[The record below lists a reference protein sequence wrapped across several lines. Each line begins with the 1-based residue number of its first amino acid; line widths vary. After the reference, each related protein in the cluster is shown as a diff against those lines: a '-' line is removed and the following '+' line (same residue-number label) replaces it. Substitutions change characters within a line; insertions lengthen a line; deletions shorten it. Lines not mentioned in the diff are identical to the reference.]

1 MQDTPVQDLPITDPK
16 ALGLCPERLE
26 RVDGWMRRL
35 VDDGKLAGLS
45 VMLSR
50 RGETAFFRAH
60 GLADIARGT
69 PFAADTITRIYS
81 MTKPL
86 TSVAV
91 MMLYEEGRFQLDD
104 PITRFL
110 PEFTDMRVFTGGNR
124 VKAETV
130 PAQRPITIR
139 DLLTH
144 TAGFT
149 YGFMEATLVD
159 ALYRQNGVDFGEN
172 QDASLAEVVARL
184 ARQPLLAQ
192 PGAEWNYSVAT
203 DLLGHL
209 VAVVSGQEFGDF
221 LKTRVI
227 DPLGMVDTDFHVPAD
242 KVSRLAA
249 NYSLFRD
256 RSLKLYDDA
265 VGSRFATKP
274 AIASGGGG
282 LVSTA
287 SDYMRFCRFI
297 LGRGTL
303 DGVRLLGRKTVELML
318 MNHLGG
324 DLASMGQPRFSESS
338 YTGIGFGLGF
348 SVMLDP
354 ARAQIVGTPGE
365 VAWGGLA
372 STSFWIDPAEDLAV
386 VMLAQLIPSSALPIR
401 RELRVLT
408 YAALVE

>member
-1 MQDTPVQDLPITDPK
+1 MQDTPVQDLPLTDPK

-26 RVDGWMRRL
+26 RVDAWMRRL
-35 VDDGKLAGLS
+35 VEEGKLAGLS

-60 GLADIARGT
+60 GLADIARAT

-209 VAVVSGQEFGDF
+209 VAVVSGQDFGDF

-227 DPLGMVDTDFHVPAD
+227 DPLGMVDTDFYVPAD

-297 LGRGTL
+297 LGRGAL

>member
-1 MQDTPVQDLPITDPK
+1 MQGETASEPR
-16 ALGLCPERLE
+16 ALGLCPDRLE
-26 RVDGWMRRL
+26 RIDGWMRAN
-35 VDDGKLAGLS
+35 VAAGKVAGLS
-45 VMLSR
+45 VMLA
-50 RGETAFFRAH
+50 RGGKTAFFRTH
-60 GLADIARGT
+60 GRADIARDK
-69 PFAADTITRIYS
+69 PFAPDTIARIYS

-110 PEFTDMRVFTGGNR
+110 PEFSDLRVLTGGNR
-124 VKAETV
+124 AKFESE
-130 PAQRPITIR
+130 PARRPITIR

-144 TAGFT
+144 TSGLT

-159 ALYRQNGVDFGEN
+159 ALYRQNGVDFGEA
-172 QDASLAEVVARL
+172 QDAGLAEVVGRL

-203 DLLGHL
+203 DVLGHL
-209 VAVVSGQEFGDF
+209 VAVVSGQDFADF
-221 LKTRVI
+221 LRERVI
-227 DPLGMVDTDFHVPAD
+227 APLGMVDTDFFVPAG
-242 KVSRLAA
+242 KLPRLAA

-256 RSLKLYDDA
+256 RTLKLYDDA
-265 VGSRFATKP
+265 EDSRFANPP
-274 AIASGGGG
+274 ACPSGGGG

-287 SDYMRFCRFI
+287 ADYMRFCRFL
-297 LGRGTL
+297 LGRGELEGT
-303 DGVRLLGRKTVELML
+303 RLLGRKTVDLML
-318 MNHLGG
+318 TNHLDG
-324 DLASMGQPRFSESS
+324 DLAAMGQPRFSETA

-372 STSFWIDPAEDLAV
+372 STAFWVDPAEDLAV
-386 VMLAQLIPSSALPIR
+386 VLLTQLIPSSALPLR

-408 YAALVE
+408 YAALVD

>member
-1 MQDTPVQDLPITDPK
+1 MQDIVETDPR
-16 ALGLCPERLE
+16 AVGLCPERLD

-35 VDDGKLAGLS
+35 VAEGKLAGLS

-50 RGETAFFRAH
+50 QGQTAFFRAH
-60 GLADIARGT
+60 GLADIARNK
-69 PFAADTITRIYS
+69 PFSADTIARIYS

-91 MMLYEEGRFQLDD
+91 MILYEEGRFQLDD
-104 PITRFL
+104 PLARFL
-110 PEFTDMRVFTGGNR
+110 PDFADMRVLTGGNR
-124 VKAETV
+124 VKYDSE
-130 PAQRPITIR
+130 PARRPITIR

-144 TAGFT
+144 TSGLT

-159 ALYRQNGVDFGEN
+159 ALYRQNGVDFGET
-172 QDASLAEVVARL
+172 QDQGLAEVVARL
-184 ARQPLLAQ
+184 SRMPLLAQ

-203 DLLGHL
+203 DVLGHL
-209 VAVVSGQEFGDF
+209 VSVISGQDFGDF
-221 LKTRVI
+221 LRTRVI
-227 DPLGMVDTDFHVPAD
+227 APLGMVDTDFFVAAD
-242 KVSRLAA
+242 KVPRLAA

-265 VGSRFATKP
+265 VGSRFASPP
-274 AIASGGGG
+274 AVASGGGG

-297 LGRGTL
+297 LGRGAL
-303 DGVRLLGRKTVELML
+303 DGVRLLGRKTVDLML

-324 DLASMGQPRFSESS
+324 DLAAMGQPRFSESS

-354 ARAQIVGTPGE
+354 ARAKIVGTPGE

-408 YAALVE
+408 YAALVA